1 MHMVSVYLSYFELF
15 TAGNELTSPE
25 QRLSTIM
32 KTQQTAAQYSSS
44 PIIFQTSTSK
54 LIKHIAP
61 TASQSMTEVAISTSS
76 FGTKVQMTAQP
87 TEFILTISTSVPM
100 TILPTPIPSRM
111 PEATTS
117 LSLSLN
123 TKSSKLNTP
132 LPTNVQVSA
141 TSEKSRDYVKA
152 SLVSPVPPGRPDNQ
166 VNSQTIIV
174 IAGVSAGCAVLVL
187 LVAIAIVV
195 CTILARSRRAVLVHS
210 SKKANSRL
218 QENNVFEFSK
228 CNAKRILDVHFII
241 LFVSAFCR

>member
-111 PEATTS
+111 PEATT
-117 LSLSLN
+117 SLSLN

>member
-32 KTQQTAAQYSSS
+32 QTQQTAAQYSSS
-44 PIIFQTSTSK
+44 PIIFQTSISK

-87 TEFILTISTSVPM
+87 TEFILTIPTSVPM
-100 TILPTPIPSRM
+100 TTLPTPIPSRM

-117 LSLSLN
+117 PSLN

-132 LPTNVQVSA
+132 LPTIVQVSA
-141 TSEKSRDYVKA
+141 TSEKSGNYVKA
-152 SLVSPVPPGRPDNQ
+152 SLVPPVPPGRPDNQ

-195 CTILARSRRAVLVHS
+195 CTMLARSRRAVLVHS
-210 SKKANSRL
+210 SKKVNSRL